1 MSQYPPK
8 MSKMSNIPPKWAKM
22 KGIRIFYYIFI
33 YTFMEKNCQL
43 LIPPKWGDSLQRVC
57 RQTILDIPSTFRRP
71 CIRTVVQQIVDLW
84 QYVTSGLC
92 NHSLIS
98 HLGFPTTK
106 IGPRYQWYCSLIGH
120 HYADFS
126 TWCNT
131 LIRHGKTKKTGGN
144 RQCADREGTFSSKQL
159 SIVAA
164 LCGL

>member
-1 MSQYPPK
+1 
-8 MSKMSNIPPKWAKM
+8 MSKMSIIPQKWAKM
-22 KGIRIFYYIFI
+22 KGIRIFSIYSYIHLW
-33 YTFMEKNCQL
+33 EKNCHL
-43 LIPPKWGDSLQRVC
+43 LIPPNWGESLQRVFW
-57 RQTILDIPSTFRRP
+57 QTILDIPSTFQRP

-98 HLGFPTTK
+98 HLRFPTTK
-106 IGPRYQWYCSLIGH
+106 IGPWYQWYCSLIGL

-131 LIRHGKTKKTGGN
+131 LIRHGKTKKTGGR
-144 RQCADREGTFSSKQL
+144 RQCADREWTFSSKQL
-159 SIVAA
+159 LIVAA